1 VSEPQSDREW
11 VDLYVDQRDVYD
23 AFVGRLEDLVESLLD
38 DGDVSYDWVI
48 TFSRTP
54 HDVGDQLARARRAGR
69 TFERPLES
77 ELRVAGVMIGVRNNS
92 SAADINDVIRREFT
106 VDDESSLPIDEA
118 AVRNERL
125 VDESSRPV
133 GYEFAHYLVSLDE
146 RRSELAEWSR
156 FVGLK
161 ARIEVRTL
169 LQDAWAG
176 VDDGLPFYEAESYPS
191 EVRELLT
198 GAAAR
203 IAAADEQL
211 TEVHHAIWR
220 LYREYSEAIA
230 AGDLQIGVNGVSL
243 MAYVEN
249 SELVSSLTELG
260 VDVGLG
266 QDPGYETGWQ
276 SIESGILWL
285 LRRDDVH
292 TIAELEAFL
301 KQATPR
307 ARVTLADLHRVVSD
321 RDFIPW
327 AIPEEIVEWLWLI
340 LRRADADTISLLSY
354 RTELEYALNTL
365 IGNPMPA
372 DELEVT

>member
-1 VSEPQSDREW
+1 MSEPQSDREW
-11 VDLYVDQRDVYD
+11 VDVYADQRDVYD
-23 AFVGRLEDLVESLLD
+23 AFVGRLENLVESLLD
-38 DGDVSYDWVI
+38 DSEIGYDWVI
-48 TFSRTP
+48 TFVRTP
-54 HDVGDQLARARRAGR
+54 HAVGDQLARARRAGR
-69 TFERPLES
+69 TFVRPLES
-77 ELRVAGVMIGVRNNS
+77 EVRVAGVIIGLRDNAA
-92 SAADINDVIRREFT
+92 AADINDVILREFK
-106 VDDESSLPIDEA
+106 VDDESSLPVEEA
-118 AVRNERL
+118 AAGTERL
-125 VDESSRPV
+125 GDERSKPV
-133 GYEFAHYLVSLDE
+133 GYDFSHYLVSLDE

-156 FVGLK
+156 FAGLK

-176 VDDGLPFYEAESYPS
+176 VDDGLPFYEAESYPA

-203 IAAADEQL
+203 IAVADEQL

-230 AGDLQIGVNGVSL
+230 AGELQIGVNGVSL

-260 VDVGLG
+260 VDVGLDH
-266 QDPGYETGWQ
+266 DPEYETGWQ

-292 TIAELEAFL
+292 TLAELEAFL
-301 KQATPR
+301 KQATAR
-307 ARVTLADLHRVVSD
+307 ARVTLAELHRVVSD

-340 LRRADADTISLLSY
+340 LRRADAETISLLSY
-354 RTELEYALNTL
+354 RAELEYALNTL
-365 IGNPMPA
+365 IGNPVPA
-372 DELEVT
+372 DEPEAT